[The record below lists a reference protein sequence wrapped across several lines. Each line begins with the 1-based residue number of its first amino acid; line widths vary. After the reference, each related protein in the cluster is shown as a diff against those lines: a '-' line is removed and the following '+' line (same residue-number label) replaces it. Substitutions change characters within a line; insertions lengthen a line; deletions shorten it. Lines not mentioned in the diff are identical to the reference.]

1 MLVNFGA
8 DVVSAARPTGTIYD
22 TDLRTGQAIVQPA
35 PTPASTSTTTKPA
48 STSTTTTSP
57 GPDLAAI
64 QTQLN
69 AATTGE
75 VAARQ
80 AATEA
85 TSAARIANA
94 PSALGY
100 ASTATNLAAQAQSIL
115 LAARAAAGRRDL
127 QGTTIAAG
135 QIATLAAQARGQ
147 ADLANQVAN
156 TAMRSGGSDPFAV
169 TAAAETAA
177 EVVAG
182 VARALTPG
190 GAAIPSS
197 RSGGGSGPRYVES
210 GDGGADE
217 TVSAAPVVALPA
229 LPARESSSPAL
240 VYGAIAAVA
249 YFWARG

>member
-8 DVVSAARPTGTIYD
+8 GSAYVYD
-22 TDLRTGQAIVQPA
+22 TQGPIPMAPVPSTPAPA
-35 PTPASTSTTTKPA
+35 PTYTAPKPA
-48 STSTTTTSP
+48 APTATSTTTTAS

-69 AATTGE
+69 AAITGAT
-75 VAARQ
+75 VAQR

-100 ASTATNLAAQAQSIL
+100 ASTATNLAQQAQSVL
-115 LAARAAAGRRDL
+115 LTARAEAAKRNL

-156 TAMRSGGSDPFAV
+156 TAMRSGTADPFAV

-177 EVVAG
+177 EVIAG
-182 VARALTPG
+182 AARALTPG
-190 GAAIPSS
+190 GAAIPPS
-197 RSGGGSGPRYVES
+197 RAGGGSGPRYVES
-210 GDGGADE
+210 GEE
-217 TVSAAPVVALPA
+217 TVDEMSATSPVVALPA
-229 LPARESSSPAL
+229 LPPGHSSSSPAL
-240 VYGAIAAVA
+240 VYAAVAAVA